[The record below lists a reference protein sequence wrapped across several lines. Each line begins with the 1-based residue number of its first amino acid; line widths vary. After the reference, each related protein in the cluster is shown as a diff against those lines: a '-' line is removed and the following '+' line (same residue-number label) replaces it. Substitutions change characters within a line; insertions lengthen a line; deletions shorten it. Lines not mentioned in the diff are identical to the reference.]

1 MALLWIGGSS
11 VVVVMGLWF
20 LLLWA
25 VSSRE
30 GWRP

>member
-1 MALLWIGGSS
+1 MALLWIGIG
-11 VVVVMGLWF
+11 VVVLVMALWF

-25 VSSRE
+25 ASSRE

>member
-1 MALLWIGGSS
+1 MELLWIGVVA
-11 VVVVMGLWF
+11 VVVVTGLWF

-25 VSSRE
+25 KSSRE

>member
-1 MALLWIGGSS
+1 MGLLWVGIGA
-11 VVVVMGLWF
+11 VALVMGLWF

>member
-1 MALLWIGGSS
+1 MGLLWIG
-11 VVVVMGLWF
+11 VGLVALVIGLV

>member
-1 MALLWIGGSS
+1 MGLFWIGVGL
-11 VVVVMGLWF
+11 VALVMYLWF

-25 VSSRE
+25 VFSRE

>member
-1 MALLWIGGSS
+1 MGLLWIGIGL
-11 VVVVMGLWF
+11 VVLVMALWF

-30 GWRP
+30 DWRP

>member
-1 MALLWIGGSS
+1 MGLLWIGLG
-11 VVVVMGLWF
+11 VVVLVMGLWF
-20 LLLWA
+20 LLLWV

>member
-1 MALLWIGGSS
+1 MGLLWIG
-11 VVVVMGLWF
+11 VGLVALVLSCWF

-25 VSSRE
+25 VSSRD

>member
-1 MALLWIGGSS
+1 MLLWIGVGS
-11 VVVVMGLWF
+11 VALVMGLWF

>member
-1 MALLWIGGSS
+1 MTLLWVGVGL
-11 VVVVMGLWF
+11 VVLVMGLWF

>member
-1 MALLWIGGSS
+1 MVLWIGVGL
-11 VVVVMGLWF
+11 VMISLMLWF

>member
-1 MALLWIGGSS
+1 MTLLWVGVGL
-11 VVVVMGLWF
+11 VVLVMGLWF

-25 VSSRE
+25 TSSRE